1 MYNEMLNMRSQKV
14 RNLYKNLDNWL
25 SNQNINSLM
34 RQSIKAEELFRKVGI
49 TFNVYGEDEAEERLI
64 PFDLMP
70 RIIDSKEWSLIEKG
84 ITQRL
89 IALNM
94 FLEDVYSKQN
104 IVKENIIPSKLINN
118 NAAFLPEMCNFKPPG
133 GIYTHISGIDL
144 VRTSEKNFFV
154 LEDNLRV
161 PSGASYMIE
170 NRSTMMHMFPE
181 LFTIYNVKPVFNYP
195 DLLLKS
201 LVKTSKS
208 STRKPNVAVLTPGVF
223 NSAYYEHTFLADEM
237 GVNLLEWRD
246 LLIEDNKVVI
256 RTTQGIEQVDI
267 IYRRIDDTY
276 LDPLSFNPDSRIGS
290 PGLFDV
296 YRAGNVMIANAP
308 GTGIADDK
316 AVYSY
321 IPEIIKFYLDEE
333 PILKNVKTWRCSEK
347 KSLKYVI
354 DNLDKLVVK
363 EVHGSGGY
371 GMLIGPTSSKKEIEN
386 FKQKLISK
394 PSNYIAQPTLSLS
407 SVPIL
412 TKKGLAPRHV
422 DLRPFA
428 LMSPND
434 IKITNGGLSR
444 VALKENSLLVNSSQG
459 GGTKD
464 TWIVDK

>member
-94 FLEDVYSKQN
+94 FLEDIYSKQN

-276 LDPLSFNPDSRIGS
+276 LDPLSFNPNSRIGS

-321 IPEIIKFYLDEE
+321 IPEIIKFYLNEE

-354 DNLDKLVVK
+354 DNLAKLVVK

-464 TWIVDK
+464 TWIVDQ

>member
-70 RIIDSKEWSLIEKG
+70 RIINSNEWSLIEKG

>member
-94 FLEDVYSKQN
+94 FLEDIYSKQN

-276 LDPLSFNPDSRIGS
+276 LDPLSFNPNSRIGS

-321 IPEIIKFYLDEE
+321 IPEIIKFYLNEE
-333 PILKNVKTWRCSEK
+333 PILKNVKTWRCSEN

-354 DNLDKLVVK
+354 DNLAKLVVK

-464 TWIVDK
+464 TWIVDQ

>member
-1 MYNEMLNMRSQKV
+1 MYNEMLNMRGQKV

-25 SNQNINSLM
+25 SNQNINALM
-34 RQSIKAEELFRKVGI
+34 SQSIKAEELFRKVGI

-70 RIIDSKEWSLIEKG
+70 RIIDSKEWNLIEKG

>member
-25 SNQNINSLM
+25 SNQNINALM

-70 RIIDSKEWSLIEKG
+70 RIIDSKEWNLIEKG

-94 FLEDVYSKQN
+94 FLEDIYSKQN

-118 NAAFLPEMCNFKPPG
+118 NEAFLPEMCDFKPPG

-296 YRAGNVMIANAP
+296 YRSGNVMIANAP

>member
-1 MYNEMLNMRSQKV
+1 MYNEMLNVRSQKV

-70 RIIDSKEWSLIEKG
+70 RIIDSKEWNLIEKG

-296 YRAGNVMIANAP
+296 YRSGNVMIANAP

-321 IPEIIKFYLDEE
+321 IPEIIKFYLNEE

-354 DNLDKLVVK
+354 DNLSKLVVK

-371 GMLIGPTSSKKEIEN
+371 GMLIGPTSSKKEIEK

-434 IKITNGGLSR
+434 IKITSGGLSR

-464 TWIVDK
+464 TWIVDQ

>member
-1 MYNEMLNMRSQKV
+1 MYNEMLNMRGQKV

-25 SNQNINSLM
+25 SNQNINALM
-34 RQSIKAEELFRKVGI
+34 SQSIKAEELFRKVGI

-70 RIIDSKEWSLIEKG
+70 RIIDSKEWNLIEKG

-412 TKKGLAPRHV
+412 TKKVLAPRHV

>member
-1 MYNEMLNMRSQKV
+1 MYNEMLNVRSQKV

-25 SNQNINSLM
+25 SNQNINALM

>member
-1 MYNEMLNMRSQKV
+1 MYNEMLNIRSQKV

-25 SNQNINSLM
+25 SNQNINALM

-94 FLEDVYSKQN
+94 FLEDIYSKQN

-118 NAAFLPEMCNFKPPG
+118 NEAFLPEMCDFKPPG

-296 YRAGNVMIANAP
+296 YRSGNVMIANAP

-321 IPEIIKFYLDEE
+321 IPEIIKFYLNEE

-354 DNLDKLVVK
+354 DNLSKLVVK

-371 GMLIGPTSSKKEIEN
+371 GMLIGPTSSKKEIEK

-464 TWIVDK
+464 TWIVDQ

>member
-1 MYNEMLNMRSQKV
+1 MYNEMLNKRSQKV

-25 SNQNINSLM
+25 SNQNINALM

-104 IVKENIIPSKLINN
+104 IVKENIIPSKLVNN

-208 STRKPNVAVLTPGVF
+208 TTRKPNVAVLTPGVF

-296 YRAGNVMIANAP
+296 YRSGNVMIANAP

-321 IPEIIKFYLDEE
+321 IPEIIKFYLNEE

-354 DNLDKLVVK
+354 DNLANLVVK

-464 TWIVDK
+464 TWIVDQ

>member
-1 MYNEMLNMRSQKV
+1 MLNMRGQKV

-70 RIIDSKEWSLIEKG
+70 RIIDSKEWNLIEKG

-371 GMLIGPTSSKKEIEN
+371 GLLIGPTSSKKEIEN

-464 TWIVDK
+464 TWIVDQ

>member
-1 MYNEMLNMRSQKV
+1 MYNEMLNIRSQKV

-70 RIIDSKEWSLIEKG
+70 RIIDSKEWNLIEKG

-94 FLEDVYSKQN
+94 FLEDIYSKQN

-296 YRAGNVMIANAP
+296 YRAGNVMIA
-308 GTGIADDK
+308 K
-316 AVYSY
+316 
-321 IPEIIKFYLDEE
+321 IIKFYLDEE

-371 GMLIGPTSSKKEIEN
+371 GMLIGPTSSKKEIEI
-386 FKQKLISK
+386 FKQKLLSK

-464 TWIVDK
+464 TWIVDQ

>member
-1 MYNEMLNMRSQKV
+1 MYNEMLNIRSQKV

-70 RIIDSKEWSLIEKG
+70 RIIDSKEWNLIEKG

-296 YRAGNVMIANAP
+296 YRSGNVMIANAP

-321 IPEIIKFYLDEE
+321 IPEIIKFYLNEE

-354 DNLDKLVVK
+354 DNLAKLVVK

-464 TWIVDK
+464 TWIVDQ

>member
-1 MYNEMLNMRSQKV
+1 MYNEMFNVRGQKV

-296 YRAGNVMIANAP
+296 YRSGNVMIANAP

>member
-94 FLEDVYSKQN
+94 FLEDIYSKQN

-321 IPEIIKFYLDEE
+321 IPEIIKFYLNEE
-333 PILKNVKTWRCSEK
+333 PILKNVKTWRCSEN

-464 TWIVDK
+464 TWIVDQ

>member
-70 RIIDSKEWSLIEKG
+70 RIIDSKEWNLIEKG

-94 FLEDVYSKQN
+94 FLEDIYSKQN

-144 VRTSEKNFFV
+144 VRTSEKKFFV

-363 EVHGSGGY
+363 EVQRSGGY

>member
-70 RIIDSKEWSLIEKG
+70 RIIDSKEWKLIEKG

>member
-1 MYNEMLNMRSQKV
+1 MYNEMLNIRSQKV

-70 RIIDSKEWSLIEKG
+70 RIIDSKEWNLIEKG

-94 FLEDVYSKQN
+94 FLEDIYSKQK
-104 IVKENIIPSKLINN
+104 IVKENIIPSKLIND
-118 NAAFLPEMCNFKPPG
+118 NAAFLPEMCDFKPPG

-201 LVKTSKS
+201 LIKTSKS
-208 STRKPNVAVLTPGVF
+208 SSRKPNVAVLTPGVF

-276 LDPLSFNPDSRIGS
+276 LDPLSF
-290 PGLFDV
+290 
-296 YRAGNVMIANAP
+296 
-308 GTGIADDK
+308 
-316 AVYSY
+316 
-321 IPEIIKFYLDEE
+321 
-333 PILKNVKTWRCSEK
+333 
-347 KSLKYVI
+347 
-354 DNLDKLVVK
+354 
-363 EVHGSGGY
+363 
-371 GMLIGPTSSKKEIEN
+371 
-386 FKQKLISK
+386 
-394 PSNYIAQPTLSLS
+394 LSL
-407 SVPIL
+407 I
-412 TKKGLAPRHV
+412 H
-422 DLRPFA
+422 
-428 LMSPND
+428 
-434 IKITNGGLSR
+434 I
-444 VALKENSLLVNSSQG
+444 
-459 GGTKD
+459 
-464 TWIVDK
+464 

>member
-104 IVKENIIPSKLINN
+104 IVKENIIPSKLVNN

-170 NRSTMMHMFPE
+170 NRSTMMHMSVSY
-181 LFTIYNVKPVFNYP
+181 TH
-195 DLLLKS
+195 
-201 LVKTSKS
+201 
-208 STRKPNVAVLTPGVF
+208 LTLP
-223 NSAYYEHTFLADEM
+223 T
-237 GVNLLEWRD
+237 
-246 LLIEDNKVVI
+246 K
-256 RTTQGIEQVDI
+256 
-267 IYRRIDDTY
+267 RI
-276 LDPLSFNPDSRIGS
+276 
-290 PGLFDV
+290 V
-296 YRAGNVMIANAP
+296 
-308 GTGIADDK
+308 
-316 AVYSY
+316 
-321 IPEIIKFYLDEE
+321 
-333 PILKNVKTWRCSEK
+333 
-347 KSLKYVI
+347 
-354 DNLDKLVVK
+354 
-363 EVHGSGGY
+363 
-371 GMLIGPTSSKKEIEN
+371 
-386 FKQKLISK
+386 
-394 PSNYIAQPTLSLS
+394 
-407 SVPIL
+407 
-412 TKKGLAPRHV
+412 
-422 DLRPFA
+422 
-428 LMSPND
+428 
-434 IKITNGGLSR
+434 
-444 VALKENSLLVNSSQG
+444 
-459 GGTKD
+459 
-464 TWIVDK
+464 

>member
-25 SNQNINSLM
+25 SNQNINDLM

-70 RIIDSKEWSLIEKG
+70 RIIDSKEWNLIEKG

-464 TWIVDK
+464 TWIVDQ

>member
-25 SNQNINSLM
+25 SNQNINALM

-70 RIIDSKEWSLIEKG
+70 RIIDSKEWNLIEKG

-94 FLEDVYSKQN
+94 FLEDIYSKQN

>member
-1 MYNEMLNMRSQKV
+1 MYNEMLNIRSQKV

-25 SNQNINSLM
+25 SNQNINALM

-64 PFDLMP
+64 PFDLKP
-70 RIIDSKEWSLIEKG
+70 RIIDSKEWNLIEKG

-94 FLEDVYSKQN
+94 FLEDIYSKQK
-104 IVKENIIPSKLINN
+104 IVKENIIPSKLIND
-118 NAAFLPEMCNFKPPG
+118 NAAFLPEMCDFKPPG

-296 YRAGNVMIANAP
+296 YRSGNVMIANAP

-321 IPEIIKFYLDEE
+321 IPEIIKFYLNEE

-386 FKQKLISK
+386 FKQ
-394 PSNYIAQPTLSLS
+394 
-407 SVPIL
+407 
-412 TKKGLAPRHV
+412 
-422 DLRPFA
+422 
-428 LMSPND
+428 
-434 IKITNGGLSR
+434 
-444 VALKENSLLVNSSQG
+444 
-459 GGTKD
+459 
-464 TWIVDK
+464 

>member
-1 MYNEMLNMRSQKV
+1 MYNEMLNMRGQKV

-25 SNQNINSLM
+25 SNQNINALM

-70 RIIDSKEWSLIEKG
+70 RIIDSKEWNLIEKG

-354 DNLDKLVVK
+354 DNLSKLVVK

-371 GMLIGPTSSKKEIEN
+371 GMLIGPTSSKKEIEK

-464 TWIVDK
+464 TWIVDQ

>member
-1 MYNEMLNMRSQKV
+1 MYNEMLNMRGQKV

-104 IVKENIIPSKLINN
+104 IVKENIIPSKLIND
-118 NAAFLPEMCNFKPPG
+118 NAAFLPEMCDFKPPG

-321 IPEIIKFYLDEE
+321 IPEIIKYYLNEE

-354 DNLDKLVVK
+354 DNLSKLVVK

-428 LMSPND
+428 LMAPND

-464 TWIVDK
+464 TWIVDQ

>member
-25 SNQNINSLM
+25 SNQNINALM

-70 RIIDSKEWSLIEKG
+70 RIIDSKEWNLIEKG

-321 IPEIIKFYLDEE
+321 IPEIIKFYLNEE

-354 DNLDKLVVK
+354 DNLAKLVVK

-464 TWIVDK
+464 TWIVDQ

>member
-34 RQSIKAEELFRKVGI
+34 SQSIKAEELFRKVGI

-70 RIIDSKEWSLIEKG
+70 RIIDSKEWSFIERG
-84 ITQRL
+84 ISQRL

-94 FLEDVYSKQN
+94 FLEDIYSKQN

-296 YRAGNVMIANAP
+296 YRAGNIMIANAP

-464 TWIVDK
+464 TWIVDQ

>member
-1 MYNEMLNMRSQKV
+1 MLNMRSQKV

-94 FLEDVYSKQN
+94 FLEDIYSKQN

-276 LDPLSFNPDSRIGS
+276 LDPLSFNPNSRIGS

-321 IPEIIKFYLDEE
+321 IPEIIKFYLNEE
-333 PILKNVKTWRCSEK
+333 PILKNVKTWRCSEN

-464 TWIVDK
+464 TWIVDQ